1 MNRLRDSF
9 ALLEGIVFPPH
20 GILTTACRTF
30 FLSTVVP
37 FTQPNMT
44 SFFPLPF
51 CIHSFFSATKVM
63 NTRST
68 FKLPPA
74 LFFYHPRSASRPPL
88 RFASLEEKKKAC
100 LERRN
105 MPHDATATHID
116 NPTIGA
122 PRFSETCFTSVHVY
136 HHKSKHGIRIKSGPY
151 LRKNFRVLIVCNLVE
166 AVSVT
171 EMRGGA
177 RLGTHSLHDRTSAL
191 RGIPGLPTKFDNSS
205 NWSRVLY
212 WKNVPRRCPNQRILK
227 IEVN

>member
-74 LFFYHPRSASRPPL
+74 LLFYHPRSASRPPL

-100 LERRN
+100 LE
-105 MPHDATATHID
+105 
-116 NPTIGA
+116 
-122 PRFSETCFTSVHVY
+122 
-136 HHKSKHGIRIKSGPY
+136 HGIRIKSGPY